1 MISAVMN
8 PSVIDVNEQLEDVI
22 FPVNTSSI
30 ANVSGAVLNRLEEGD
45 MNLK

>member
-8 PSVIDVNEQLEDVI
+8 PSVIDVNEQLEDVT

-30 ANVSGAVLNRLEEGD
+30 TNVSRAVLNRLEEGD
-45 MNLK
+45 G